1 MNEAVNLL
9 GRFFRISSYF
19 GAPFLFV
26 TCLFGNPVAM
36 YFVFTALVVTVGSHL
51 TEVLQKEKA

>member
-1 MNEAVNLL
+1 MKEATNIL

-26 TCLFGNPVAM
+26 STLNGNPIAM
-36 YFVFTALVVTVGSHL
+36 YFVFTALVVTVGSRL